1 MSTKVISTGYTP
13 RKHQALI
20 HRHLKRFN
28 VLVMHRRFGK
38 TILAINEIVDQ
49 GLRNALRAP
58 QYAYIAPT
66 YSQAKKIA
74 WEALKEYTKMLPGVE
89 YHETELRCTLHR
101 AQQGDKITIYLL
113 GSENPDNLR
122 GMYLDGVV
130 LDETADIHPE
140 LWTKVLRPALSDRTG
155 WSMFVGTPKGQNWFY
170 DLYQYAKQGAEG
182 TPPKDWYY
190 AIFKASETGVIPLA
204 ELEAARAIM
213 SPEEYEQEYECSF
226 ASALVGAYYGR
237 EMEKAEEAK
246 RITSVPYDP
255 ALPVTTAWDLGMD
268 DATVIWLVQVY
279 GKEVRL
285 IGYIEESGAGL
296 DFYVKKLKDLGYM
309 YDEHLLPHDVAVREL
324 GTGKSRLESLKS
336 LGLRNV
342 TVVPKLSIEDGINAA
357 RMLLARCWFDAVGC
371 IRGINALK
379 NYQRKWDSRN
389 KVFQQ
394 RPLHDWSSH
403 GADGFRTLA
412 VGLNEN
418 KPSEEQ
424 KRSLPRASQ
433 SDYSV
438 V

>member
-1 MSTKVISTGYTP
+1 ML
-13 RKHQALI
+13 R
-20 HRHLKRFN
+20 RFN

-49 GLRNALRAP
+49 ALHNSHKNP

-89 YHETELRCTLHR
+89 YHETELKCTLHR
-101 AQQGDKITIYLL
+101 AQHGDKITIYLF
-113 GSENPDNLR
+113 GAENPDNLR

-155 WSMFVGTPKGQNWFY
+155 WCIFVGTPKGQNWFY
-170 DLYQYAKQGAEG
+170 ELYQYAKQGAEG
-182 TPPKDWYY
+182 EQPKDWYH
-190 AIFKASETGVIPLA
+190 ALFKASETGVIPIE
-204 ELEAARAIM
+204 ELEAAKAIM
-213 SPEEYEQEYECSF
+213 SPEEYDQEYECSF
-226 ASALVGAYYGR
+226 AAALVGAYYGR
-237 EMEKAEEAK
+237 ELEKAEEAK

-255 ALPVTTAWDLGMD
+255 ALPVITAWDLGMD
-268 DATVIWLVQVY
+268 DATVIWLVQVH
-279 GKEVRL
+279 GKQIRL

-296 DFYVKKLKDLGYM
+296 DFYVKKLHDLGYM
-309 YDEHLLPHDVAVREL
+309 YEEHLLPHDVAVREL
-324 GTGKSRLESLKS
+324 GTGKSRLESLKA
-336 LGLRNV
+336 LGLKNI
-342 TVVPKLSIEDGINAA
+342 TVVPKLSIEDGINAV
-357 RMLLARCWFDAVGC
+357 RMLLARCWFDGVAC
-371 IRGINALK
+371 LRGVNALK

-418 KPSEEQ
+418 RPSEEH
-424 KRSLPRASQ
+424 KRNLPRASQ